1 MARVSS
7 VITPSAPRWTTAPGK
22 SGWPRSMVTSSP
34 VPLIKVMAVT
44 ADANVWLRLPEPW
57 VAVATDPATEMCG
70 SEARLASAQP
80 ADCSRAARSP

>member
-1 MARVSS
+1 MDDRTREVGSGRDRWSS
-7 VITPSAPRWTTAPGK
+7 N
-22 SGWPRSMVTSSP
+22 SP